1 MNSLLIVAAAT
12 LSFTRPEIVTATF
25 ESAADAEKAVIGV
38 APLPDGKKAAFT
50 SRWDDSWKAHIERS
64 KMFKR
69 VGMQPMFFIVGGKHF
84 ISDVMPKIK
93 ANGGRFGNHTVH
105 HPYLL
110 QAGVNAMFREVML
123 EKILVET
130 GCDMP
135 NTSFVMPYGWSSSL
149 GRGREA
155 KIAKILV
162 DAGIFVSSDR
172 PLEVARQPA
181 SEWMPGNTFSA
192 NDSAPDETRYWRGI
206 ADGIAAVEKNP
217 DYPKI
222 TFGIHSWCNP
232 DGLLKQEQW
241 LRKTIADHPE
251 FWVTDD
257 AHYGAYRYEFWH
269 LEAKKLGVT
278 GKTATFEVQRHD
290 PAYLGEVQPLTY
302 VFGDVKAVKVETRG
316 GFDAATAMPEKIDV
330 MKDGASEKFPGL
342 KLKLSVDES
351 KGALAYEFDGDAEV
365 LQVVINPAPMWSE
378 GRILAKEA
386 KKSVKL
392 GRENPLQEYQ
402 EGEHLYVVQ
411 VDFIRDGRR
420 GRLYATES
428 VAGTKAAVGGTP
440 RDCTLVM
447 GPMDGDH
454 YDEAKWI
461 ALSVPEAALPDLG
474 GAVDRRWRSMADR
487 LRCGFSAAAYIPW
500 DGGVPAD
507 FKAALKRA
515 TPKDRPFFLAAVDF
529 ICGADGEKDLI
540 VNRSRQEKTR
550 FYLNGR
556 LYDSEGGEFRVP
568 VKKGLNRLIYVWTWS
583 RPESPQAFLLS
594 VCDDKSVDKAVEFVT
609 PGTVKFEKGLME
621 SQELLDA
628 CFGKDVVPK
637 VVLSFDDGFDE
648 HHRLVAPILEKYGFR
663 GVFNIITDKIGKGT
677 LETDLGKRTYMTWDQ
692 IRDLQKRGHE
702 IASHTLTHPNLS
714 ELAEKGKTDQLKR
727 ELEESRDA
735 IKRETGV
742 APKYLCHPY
751 CQTNFEVEE
760 AIRDAGMIP
769 MGTNRKNFGTGTV
782 AWTKTGAGEYIRQ
795 CIDRGETFIDILSHG
810 VTKEGHGW
818 MPYEKVEDFEEH
830 IKEIKK
836 LADEGVIKVVLY
848 RDL

>member
-50 SRWDDSWKAHIERS
+50 SRWDDSWKAHIKRS
-64 KMFKR
+64 EMFKR
-69 VGMQPMFFIVGGKHF
+69 VGMQPMFFIVGGSKAF
-84 ISDVMPKIK
+84 IGDVMPKIK

-222 TFGIHSWCNP
+222 TFGIHSWCNS

-342 KLKLSVDES
+342 KLRLSVDES
-351 KGALAYEFDGDAEV
+351 KGALAYAFDGDAEV

-411 VDFIRDGRR
+411 VDFVRDGRR

-428 VAGTKAAVGGTP
+428 VAGAKAVAGGTP

-454 YDEAKWI
+454 YDEAKWL
-461 ALSVPEAALPDLG
+461 ALSTADATLPNLG
-474 GAVDRRWRSMADR
+474 DEIHRYWRSMADR
-487 LRCGFSAAAYIPW
+487 ALCGFSAAAYSSR
-500 DGGVPAD
+500 DSAVPPD
-507 FKAALKRA
+507 FMEAIKAA

-529 ICGADGEKDLI
+529 VCEAEGEKDLL
-540 VNRSRQEKTR
+540 VNRGKLENTK
-550 FYLNGR
+550 FYLNGK
-556 LYDSEGGEFRVP
+556 LYEGKGGEFRVP
-568 VKKGLNRLIYVWTWS
+568 VKKGRNRLIYVWEMFQPQQ
-583 RPESPQAFLLS
+583 RPQSLLLS
-594 VCDDKSVDKAVEFVT
+594 VCDDGDVDTAVRFVT
-609 PGTVKFEKGLME
+609 PKVEKRDSVFESDGWSVEFWPDGQLCPPLYAGRKVIEGVAYENGNSLARKTCEVKPVYRHTADSVECTRDCPLGTA
-621 SQELLDA
+621 S
-628 CFGKDVVPK
+628 
-637 VVLSFDDGFDE
+637 DDF
-648 HHRLVAPILEKYGFR
+648 AY
-663 GVFNIITDKIGKGT
+663 
-677 LETDLGKRTYMTWDQ
+677 RTTYTV
-692 IRDLQKRGHE
+692 
-702 IASHTLTHPNLS
+702 T
-714 ELAEKGKTDQLKR
+714 
-727 ELEESRDA
+727 RDA
-735 IKRETGV
+735 ISFK
-742 APKYLCHPY
+742 
-751 CQTNFEVEE
+751 
-760 AIRDAGMIP
+760 GMIQVKA
-769 MGTNRKNFGTGTV
+769 GTAWKGANAMSTLHAPISFYNAKTLTITDGKGEVSTFDYPKKFDPKTCRLPKFKSLSNGDWTLELDAAETAAFLDHRKRDDPSTSLQLCPAGGWQRNGKVSDGTAFTWG
-782 AWTKTGAGEYIRQ
+782 WTLR
-795 CIDRGETFIDILSHG
+795 RN
-810 VTKEGHGW
+810 
-818 MPYEKVEDFEEH
+818 
-830 IKEIKK
+830 
-836 LADEGVIKVVLY
+836 
-848 RDL
+848 